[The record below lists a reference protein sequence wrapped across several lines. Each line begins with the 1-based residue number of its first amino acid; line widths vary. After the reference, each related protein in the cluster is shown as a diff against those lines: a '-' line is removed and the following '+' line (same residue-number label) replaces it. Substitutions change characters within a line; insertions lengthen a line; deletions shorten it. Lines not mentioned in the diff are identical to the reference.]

1 MKGYLVKPKDDSCLD
16 KYLLF
21 LSEPWKSSSND
32 WISTDESYITIFGK
46 EQFSD
51 EIKLPEGD
59 EIVEL
64 NLTLSASVPNNFR
77 KGTRVSYTTF
87 NLASFIFGG
96 MIYGGYHDKHVADVL
111 GVDWKN
117 KKILVHKDGEKKE
130 KWYDWDEFE
139 IV

>member
-1 MKGYLVKPKDDSCLD
+1 MKCYLVKPKDDSCLD

-32 WISTDESYITIFGK
+32 WISTDESYISIFGK
-46 EQFSD
+46 EYFSD

-64 NLTLSASVPNNFR
+64 DLTISASVPNNFR

-87 NLASFIFGG
+87 NLTSFIFGG
-96 MIYGGYHDKHVADVL
+96 WIYGGYYDKHVTEVL
-111 GVDWKN
+111 GVDWKH
-117 KKILVHKDGEKKE
+117 KKILVHKDGKKKE
-130 KWYDWDEFE
+130 KWYDWCDFE

>member
-1 MKGYLVKPKDDSCLD
+1 MKCYLVKPKDDSCLE

-21 LSEPWKSSSND
+21 ASEPWKSSSDD
-32 WISTDESYITIFGK
+32 WISTDDSYITIFGK
-46 EQFSD
+46 EYFSD
-51 EIKLPEGD
+51 EIKLLQGD

-64 NLTLSASVPNNFR
+64 DLTISASVPNNFH

-96 MIYGGYHDKHVADVL
+96 MFYGGYHDKHVTDVL

-117 KKILVHKDGEKKE
+117 KKILVHKDGKKKE
-130 KWYDWDEFE
+130 KWYDWSDFE

>member
-1 MKGYLVKPKDDSCLD
+1 MKGYLVKPKDECCLE

-21 LSEPWKSSSND
+21 LSEPWKTSSND
-32 WISTDESYITIFGK
+32 WTSTDESYITIFGK

-64 NLTLSASVPNNFR
+64 EMTLSASVPNNFR

-87 NLASFIFGG
+87 NISSFLFGG

-111 GVDWKN
+111 GVDWKH
-117 KKILVHKDGEKKE
+117 KKILVHKDGKKKE
-130 KWYDWDEFE
+130 KWYDWNGFE

>member
-1 MKGYLVKPKDDSCLD
+1 MKCYLVKLKEEFCLD
-16 KYLLF
+16 IYLLF
-21 LSEPWKSSSND
+21 VSKPWKSLYNSWTSSD
-32 WISTDESYITIFGK
+32 GSYSTIFGK

-64 NLTLSASVPNNFR
+64 DLTLSDSVLNNFR

-96 MIYGGYHDKHVADVL
+96 MFYGGYHDKHVTDVL
-111 GVDWKN
+111 GVDWKH
-117 KKILVHKDGEKKE
+117 KKILVHKDGKKKE
-130 KWYDWDEFE
+130 KWYDWCDFE